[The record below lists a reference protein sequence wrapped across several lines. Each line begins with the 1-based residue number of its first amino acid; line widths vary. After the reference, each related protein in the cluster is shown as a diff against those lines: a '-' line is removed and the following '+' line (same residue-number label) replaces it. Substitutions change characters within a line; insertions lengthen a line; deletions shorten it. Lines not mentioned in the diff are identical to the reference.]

1 MEANKS
7 ANKSDKKEEKKVVL
21 PRTLADIQRF
31 KLEKLLK
38 NPVSF
43 RLVRRRSSIYFVI
56 VVLGLPLLSPLH

>member
-1 MEANKS
+1 MDDKI
-7 ANKSDKKEEKKVVL
+7 NKSDKKKDIEEKKVSV

-43 RLVRRRSSIYFVI
+43 VI
-56 VVLGLPLLSPLH
+56 LSMQYCTRERTSHSVKGTTSV